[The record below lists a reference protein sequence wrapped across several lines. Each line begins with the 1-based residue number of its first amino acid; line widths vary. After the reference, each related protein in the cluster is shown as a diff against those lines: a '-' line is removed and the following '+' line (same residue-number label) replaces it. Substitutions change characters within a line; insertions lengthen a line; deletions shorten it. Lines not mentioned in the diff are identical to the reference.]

1 MVVVAVF
8 LEPRVFFRISRYRGG
23 ANQSN
28 RRVGSGRRSKI
39 KLSPDTKVYIIYLI
53 RRYEYRR
60 YFGRAFYRLVYFEY
74 VLRPRPAAKHSS
86 LKRFML
92 RIHGVG

>member
-23 ANQSN
+23 ANQ
-28 RRVGSGRRSKI
+28 
-39 KLSPDTKVYIIYLI
+39 PDTKVYIIYLI
-53 RRYEYRR
+53 RRYDTD
-60 YFGRAFYRLVYFEY
+60 ATLAALLSLVYFEY
-74 VLRPRPAAKHSS
+74 VLRPRQ
-86 LKRFML
+86 